1 MKYRLALIEDDRLLQ
16 EAIRLALEQA
26 SYSVDIYSEPN
37 EFLNRY
43 QQGDVY
49 DLIILDLLLPQHSGT
64 EILSY
69 LRMTEDTTPVLV
81 ISVKQDVLTKVKHLH
96 LGADDFLSKPFNL
109 DELLARVKALLRR
122 SLGKRRLPS
131 SLKIKINGFEVDLE
145 ARTCQSNLGPTMLS
159 EKEIKLLEFFV
170 QFPNQTHSRAD
181 ILEEIW
187 GMDIAPSP
195 RTVDNFILKFRK
207 LFEDDPKNPKIFLLV
222 RGIGYR
228 FQPPD

>member
-170 QFPNQTHSRAD
+170 QHFLGR
-181 ILEEIW
+181 
-187 GMDIAPSP
+187 G
-195 RTVDNFILKFRK
+195 RRRRRRRV
-207 LFEDDPKNPKIFLLV
+207 LFL
-222 RGIGYR
+222 
-228 FQPPD
+228 